1 MLPTPHATENL
12 LAPSRREESAQAA
25 DDPARRFAEIPLA
38 QIDPDP
44 VQVRT
49 RNDQDLREVIFQ
61 RIAKNGWGLRRLDL
75 RRRSLE
81 DHFMEVLREED
92 PLLGRRFG
100 KESSEAIQA
109 ANN

>member
-1 MLPTPHATENL
+1 MLKTTDGVEQVSPEAVGDG
-12 LAPSRREESAQAA
+12 LAG
-25 DDPARRFAEIPLA
+25 F
-38 QIDPDP
+38 
-44 VQVRT
+44 QVRT